1 MRCVDV
7 DKVSLTILH
16 PSGPGILNIVF
27 AKCSKQ
33 LTNIP
38 NQTLG
43 ILIDEYDEMVSQE
56 DLTI

>member
-7 DKVSLTILH
+7 DTVSLIKLH

-43 ILIDEYDEMVSQE
+43 ILMNMMKWSHKK
-56 DLTI
+56 T